1 MNNRIEYLSHSLI
14 IEKSVSWFLATCLGI
29 EKDVKNSKSFSNKSS
44 ALTLMQKVNLIL
56 DLEIIEKKSI
66 WKFEMFMSIRNQFMH
81 NSEAETY
88 EQCIEFIDGAK
99 TKILKEYG
107 EDKNLT
113 TEQNLQLAANKL
125 AIDVKNICELIYHK
139 SLENYFVKGYIA
151 ATITK
156 LEAFEKAA
164 AIWSFTPHRSLKYKD
179 FMSFVKIVPSKELD
193 QEKDYLLPAKIAF
206 QNSKKDIIKN
216 K

>member
-14 IEKSVSWFLATCLGI
+14 IEKAVSWYLATCLGI
-29 EKDVKNSKSFSNKSS
+29 EEDVRNSKSFSNKSS

-56 DLEIIEKKSI
+56 DLGIIEKKSI

-88 EQCIEFIDGAK
+88 EQCIGFIEGAK

-107 EDKNLT
+107 EDKDLT
-113 TEQNLQLAANKL
+113 TEKNLQLAANEL
-125 AIDVKNICELIYHK
+125 ASDVKIICDKIYFK
-139 SLENYFVKGYIA
+139 SLENYYVKGYVSGI
-151 ATITK
+151 ISK

-164 AIWSFTPHRSLKYKD
+164 AIWSFTPDKSLKYED
-179 FMSFVKIVPSKELD
+179 FVNLIKPFSNKEID
-193 QEKDYLLPAKIAF
+193 PEKDYLLPAKIAF
-206 QNSKKDIIKN
+206 QNSKKDTIIKT
-216 K
+216 